1 MDLKLNRA
9 NLSEQVADLLEEE
22 ILDKYM
28 FGARLPSEQALAEHY
43 EVSRTIIRE
52 ALRTLKER
60 GLIDSKTGSGAYV
73 KRPEAQNLSDTMARI
88 IKLDRIDV
96 PSIYEVREILERAT
110 VRRAAR
116 FVTDE
121 ELGEMEATLSDLKN
135 RALPTQRR
143 RDLDFEFHFLIA
155 KASRNPLLA
164 LLVETMSNIFKEM
177 IVSGIVLLGGIDDA
191 IVRHQVI
198 MKALRARDVQAADE
212 AMRAHLRQSLD
223 NAERYESGKRAGSVP
238 HEIRPLETGEETMR
252 REDP

>member
-22 ILDKYM
+22 ILETYS
-28 FGARLPSEQALAEHY
+28 FGARLPSEQALAERY

-116 FVTDE
+116 LVTDG
-121 ELGEMEATLSDLKN
+121 ELVELDETLTQLKN
-135 RALPTQRR
+135 RELDQQQR
-143 RDLDFEFHFLIA
+143 RDLDFTFHYLIA
-155 KASRNPLLA
+155 KASRNPLLE

-177 IVSGIVLLGGIDDA
+177 IVSGIVLSGGVDDA

-198 MKALRARDVQAADE
+198 MDALHAHDVQTADAA
-212 AMRAHLRQSLD
+212 MHAHLRQSLD
-223 NAERYESGKRAGSVP
+223 NAERYELGKRAGSVP
-238 HEIRPLETGEETMR
+238 HEIRPLEAGEEK
-252 REDP
+252 

>member
-1 MDLKLNRA
+1 MDSKLNRA

-22 ILDKYM
+22 ILETYS
-28 FGARLPSEQALAEHY
+28 FGARLPSEQALAERY

-88 IKLDRIDV
+88 IKLNRIDV

-116 FVTDE
+116 LVTDD
-121 ELGEMEATLSDLKN
+121 ELVELDETLTKLKN
-135 RALPTQRR
+135 RELEKQQR
-143 RDLDFEFHFLIA
+143 RDLDFAFHYLIA
-155 KASRNPLLA
+155 KASRNPLLE

-177 IVSGIVLLGGIDDA
+177 IVSGIVLLGGVDDA
-191 IVRHQVI
+191 IMRHQVI
-198 MKALRARDVQAADE
+198 MDALHAHDVQAADL

-223 NAERYESGKRAGSVP
+223 NAERYEQGKRAGSVP
-238 HEIRPLETGEETMR
+238 HEIRPLETGEE
-252 REDP
+252 E